1 MGSQSLSQQTDQR
14 RRRITGLVGVA
25 LGVTF
30 LIVVGAYWRGHAR
43 KDSGVPLPLAL
54 PKNVD
59 QRLSGYTF
67 TRSDEGRRI
76 FTIHAARTMSFTHG
90 GSTVLQDVYVEVFGP
105 AGNRRDVL
113 RTEQCDYDPGTGQLF
128 AGGKVAIELNNLGRM
143 LPDAGPSTL
152 PRQDPVYLETSKVYF
167 KQKGTL
173 AVTGQPVT
181 FHTERGSGT
190 ATGMTYDTRTGS
202 LELQNDIVLNLPP
215 HGGKKPLPAATLT
228 ASRMSFDKEKQ
239 IADIRGPMEIT
250 QGSRH
255 VSAGG
260 GTIILEGRNRVKQ
273 ALLEDGVHGTGKTE
287 TRSMALSAQ
296 TVRAD
301 FDPARG
307 QLRSL
312 HAEGNVQGEVTHHG
326 KISRLAAQQLEIA
339 FSGVHSQ
346 PLNGAASGNV
356 KLFTNSLPGME
367 SPSGPATK
375 GNNLGG
381 REQTLTA
388 AAVQFIF
395 RPKQQTLQRAQTVGV
410 GHLLLVPADAK
421 TGNREI
427 FANPLVMDFD
437 AHSRLETLQGLSQT
451 KIIFQPS
458 KQAPPNSPP
467 QESSSDRLKATFD
480 SATEALGEVT
490 QSGNFQFS
498 EGDRKGRADQGLYES
513 RTQILTLTGRP
524 QVLDPDTRVRA
535 DRIVVDL
542 AKDSAEGLGHVQ
554 STHLDITSQAPG
566 HEKGIP
572 TNVVA
577 DRMLAVRAS
586 QFVHYEGH
594 VRAWHGQD
602 VVESPA
608 LDVYK
613 KERRVTSVS
622 KVLTSF
628 VQPPSTNPKSGA
640 TPGASRK
647 GPRPVTIS
655 ADRLDYSD
663 DGRKASYLG
672 NVVLQTEETT
682 LRADRL
688 DVYFSAGVTAGTSAE
703 SSQIDRA
710 VAEGH
715 VSVAQP
721 TRRATSERAEYSA
734 TQGKILLTGGPPAVV
749 DAVQGY
755 TTGRRLT
762 LFLHDDT
769 IFVDGGEKSPT
780 LSKHHISP

>member
-1 MGSQSLSQQTDQR
+1 MGSQSLSQQTDTR

-25 LGVTF
+25 LGVTV
-30 LIVVGAYWRGHAR
+30 LIIAGAYWRGRTR
-43 KDSGVPLPLAL
+43 KDSGAPLPQAL

-59 QRLSGYTF
+59 QQLSGYTF

-76 FTIHAARTMSFTHG
+76 FTIHAARSMSFTHG
-90 GSTVLQDVYVEVFGP
+90 GATVLQDVYVEVFGP

-128 AGGKVAIELNNLGRM
+128 AGGKVEIELNDMGKV
-143 LPDAGPSTL
+143 LPDAGPSAL

-173 AVTGQPVT
+173 AETDQPVK
-181 FHTERGSGT
+181 FHTDRGSGT
-190 ATGMTYDTRTGS
+190 ARGMTYDTRTGS
-202 LELQNDIVLNLPP
+202 LELQNDVVLNLPP
-215 HGGKKPLPAATLT
+215 RGGKRPLTAATLT
-228 ASRMSFDKEKQ
+228 ASRLSFDKEKQ
-239 IADIRGPMEIT
+239 IAEIRGPIEIS

-255 VSAGG
+255 VSAGR

-273 ALLEDGVHGTGKTE
+273 AVFEDGVQGTDKTPPRAMGIGA
-287 TRSMALSAQ
+287 RSM
-296 TVRAD
+296 RAD
-301 FDPARG
+301 FDPLNG
-307 QLRSL
+307 QLRNL
-312 HAEGNVQGEVTHHG
+312 HAEGNVKGQVWRNN
-326 KISRLAAQQLEIA
+326 KVSRLAAQQLEIA
-339 FSGVHSQ
+339 FSGIHPR

-356 KLFTNSLPGME
+356 KLSTDSFPGIE

-375 GNNLGG
+375 GNNFGG
-381 REQTLTA
+381 GNQTLTA
-388 AAVQFIF
+388 AQVQFTF
-395 RPKQQTLQRAQTVGV
+395 RPKQQTLKRAQTVGV

-458 KQAPPNSPP
+458 KQAPPGSPP
-467 QESSSDRLKATFD
+467 RESSSDRLKATFNP
-480 SATEALGEVT
+480 ATEALGEVA
-490 QSGNFQFS
+490 QSGNFQFT
-498 EGDRKGRADQGLYES
+498 EGDREGRADQGLYES

-524 QVLDPDTRVRA
+524 QVSDPDTRVRA

-566 HEKGIP
+566 HGKGIP

-577 DRMLAVRAS
+577 DRMLAIRAS

-613 KERRVTSVS
+613 RERRVTSAS

-628 VQPPSTNPKSGA
+628 IQPTSTDPKSGA
-640 TPGASRK
+640 ATGASRK

-688 DVYFSAGVTAGTSAE
+688 DVYFSAAATAGKSAE

-715 VSVAQP
+715 VSVVQP
-721 TRRATSERAEYSA
+721 TRHATSERAEYSA

>member
-1 MGSQSLSQQTDQR
+1 MGSQSLSQQTDTR

-25 LGVTF
+25 LGVTV
-30 LIVVGAYWRGHAR
+30 LIVVGAYWRGRTR
-43 KDSGVPLPLAL
+43 KDSGVPLPQAL

-59 QRLSGYTF
+59 QQLSGYSF
-67 TRSDEGRRI
+67 TRSEEGRRI
-76 FTIHAARTMSFTHG
+76 FTVHAARTMSFTHG

-105 AGNRRDVL
+105 TSNRHDVL
-113 RTEQCDYDPGTGQLF
+113 RTEQCDYDTGTGELF
-128 AGGKVAIELNNLGRM
+128 AGGKVEIELNDLGKV
-143 LPDAGPSTL
+143 LPDAGLSSRH
-152 PRQDPVYLETSKVYF
+152 RQDPVYLETSKVYF

-173 AVTGQPVT
+173 AVTDQPVM
-181 FHTERGSGT
+181 FRTERGSGR
-190 ATGMTYDTRTGS
+190 ARGMTYDTRTGS
-202 LELQNDIVLNLPP
+202 LDLQNDVVLNLPP
-215 HGGKKPLPAATLT
+215 HSGPRPEPAATLT

-239 IADIRGPMEIT
+239 KANLWGPIEIS
-250 QGSRH
+250 QASRH
-255 VSAGG
+255 VSAGR

-273 ALLEDGVHGTGKTE
+273 ALFEDGVRGIGKTE
-287 TRSMALSAQ
+287 TRSMDIGAH

-301 FDPARG
+301 FDPRSG

-312 HAEGNVQGEVTHHG
+312 HAAGNVQGEVRHHG
-326 KISRLAAQQLEIA
+326 RVSRLASQQFEMA
-339 FSGVHSQ
+339 FSGVHPE
-346 PLNGAASGNV
+346 PLNGNASGNV
-356 KLFTNSLPGME
+356 QLSIESLPGI
-367 SPSGPATK
+367 PPISGPATK
-375 GNNLGG
+375 GSSLGAAD
-381 REQTLTA
+381 QTLTA
-388 AAVQFIF
+388 AQVQFTF
-395 RPKQQTLQRAQTVGV
+395 RPKQQTLQKAQTVGV
-410 GHLLLVPADAK
+410 GHLLLVPADHK

-427 FANPLVMDFD
+427 FADPLVMDFD
-437 AHSRLETLQGLSQT
+437 TRSRLETLQGLSQT

-458 KQAPPNSPP
+458 KQTPPKSPP

-480 SATEALGEVT
+480 PATEALGEVA

-566 HEKGIP
+566 HGKGIP

-577 DRMLAVRAS
+577 DRMLALRES

-594 VRAWHGQD
+594 VRSWHGQD

-628 VQPPSTNPKSGA
+628 IQSAPADPKSGA
-640 TPGASRK
+640 ASGASRK
-647 GPRPVTIS
+647 EPHPVTIS
-655 ADRLDYSD
+655 ADRLDFSD
-663 DGRKASYLG
+663 DGRKGSYLG

-688 DVYFSAGVTAGTSAE
+688 DVYFTAGASAE
-703 SSQIDRA
+703 SSEIDRA
-710 VAEGH
+710 VAAGH
-715 VSVAQP
+715 VSVTQP
-721 TRRATSERAEYSA
+721 TRHATSERGEYFA
-734 TQGKILLTGGPPAVV
+734 TQGKILMTGGPPAVN

-755 TTGRRLT
+755 TTGRSLT